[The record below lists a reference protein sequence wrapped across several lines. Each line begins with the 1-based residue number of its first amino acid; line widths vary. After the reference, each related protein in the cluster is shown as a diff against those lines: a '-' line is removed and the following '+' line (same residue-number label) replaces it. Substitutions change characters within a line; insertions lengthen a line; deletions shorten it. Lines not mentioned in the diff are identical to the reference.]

1 MSANLEAKKQVVEDI
16 KAKINES
23 KSVVL
28 VDYKGLTVAE
38 DTTLR
43 NEFRKAN
50 VQYKVLKNTLVRK
63 AFNDLGINSFDA
75 DLNGTTAVA
84 FGADETSASKV
95 VIDNAK
101 KFSDKLSA
109 KSAFVDGKYVE
120 FSTPY
125 SGLSK
130 VGKTDATYLSQR
142 SFDMYR
148 FHITDPVYF
157 KEDLKVTIQALGW
170 RSECRYLPLQ
180 DDISSVAYWYSDNL
194 KDTYPPFPDK
204 NHLEII

>member
-63 AFNDLGINSFDA
+63 AFNDLGVTSFDA

-84 FGADETSASKV
+84 FGLDETAASKV
-95 VIDNAK
+95 IIDNAK
-101 KFSDKLSA
+101 KFNDKLTA
-109 KSAFVDGKYVE
+109 KSAYVNGEYVDKKGVE
-120 FSTPY
+120 ALAAIPSRDVLYATLAGTLQ
-125 SGLSK
+125 SLIGGLA
-130 VGKTDATYLSQR
+130 V
-142 SFDMYR
+142 
-148 FHITDPVYF
+148 
-157 KEDLKVTIQALGW
+157 ALN
-170 RSECRYLPLQ
+170 R
-180 DDISSVAYWYSDNL
+180 VAE
-194 KDTYPPFPDK
+194 KMG
-204 NHLEII
+204 E

>member
-109 KSAFVDGKYVE
+109 KSAFVEGKYVDKKGVE
-120 FSTPY
+120 ALASIPSREALVATLAGTLQ
-125 SGLSK
+125 SLIGGLA
-130 VGKTDATYLSQR
+130 V
-142 SFDMYR
+142 
-148 FHITDPVYF
+148 
-157 KEDLKVTIQALGW
+157 ALN
-170 RSECRYLPLQ
+170 R
-180 DDISSVAYWYSDNL
+180 VAE
-194 KDTYPPFPDK
+194 KMG
-204 NHLEII
+204 E